1 MLNGTF
7 HEKGVFLGMRKNKK
21 VNSYGQLKLHLSE
34 EFMVFRVTY
43 RGDEIDYHA
52 LCPAILFINYVG
64 GIVDF
69 IKKEREIFL

>member
-1 MLNGTF
+1 MGI
-7 HEKGVFLGMRKNKK
+7 KKIKKVKK
-21 VNSYGQLKLHLSE
+21 VNSCGQLKLKLSE

-43 RGDEIDYHA
+43 RGEELDYHA

-64 GIVDF
+64 GILDF